1 MKLKFKNRIAFFN
14 TIAVAITTAIV
25 FVVVY
30 FVVSQT
36 ALTHLDDDILTEK
49 EEVFSNIDWHL
60 DSIIINK
67 MPEWDE
73 AEHNKI
79 EVNPTFLQIVNTKG
93 KVVFHSSN
101 LLKDQFLFN
110 PHLDQ
115 ELFYNSQLSNQKIRL
130 GQFPIKNKNG
140 KIIGQLTIA
149 ISRQESYAMLNS
161 LLWILLISFPLVL
174 IVLFVASS
182 VAASKAIQPVH
193 QLINTASKINDANI
207 ETRLPLPERRDELY
221 DLTKTINELL
231 ARIEASMIQQKQF
244 TSDASHE
251 IRTPLTA
258 IRGTLEVLIRKQR
271 EPKVYE
277 EKISSI
283 IQQVDRLNNL
293 LEQLLQLARIESGA
307 VAAKKETLFLSSIVH
322 ALHLKWCEALAE
334 REMALHVD
342 VAKETTFTA
351 DKLFIELI
359 LDNLVSNAIKYGK
372 ESGNI
377 FIVWNEDLKTLSVR
391 DDGIGISAQNLP
403 HLFDRFYRADESR
416 SSVIK
421 GNGLGLSIVKKLCD
435 LQSIK
440 IIVESQPNE
449 GSTFTLTFPQ

>member
-30 FVVSQT
+30 LVVSQT
-36 ALTHLDDDILTEK
+36 AFTHLNNDILTEK
-49 EEVFSNIDWHL
+49 EEVFSNLDWHR

-101 LLKDQFLFN
+101 LLEDQFLFN
-110 PHLDQ
+110 PNLDQ

-207 ETRLPLPERRDELY
+207 ETRLRLPERKDELY

-231 ARIEASMIQQKQF
+231 GRIEASMLQQKQF

-258 IRGTLEVLIRKQR
+258 IRGTLEVLIRKPR
-271 EPKVYE
+271 DPKVYE
-277 EKISSI
+277 EKISNI

-307 VAAKKETLFLSSIVH
+307 VAAKKETLFLSSMVH
-322 ALHLKWCEALAE
+322 TLHVKWHEALAE
-334 REMALHVD
+334 REMELHVD
-342 VAKETTFTA
+342 VAKEASITA

-372 ESGNI
+372 EYGNI
-377 FIVWNEDLKTLSVR
+377 FIRWNEDLKILSVK
-391 DDGIGISAQNLP
+391 DDGIGILAQNLP
-403 HLFDRFYRADESR
+403 NLFDRFYRADESR

-435 LQSIK
+435 LQGIK
-440 IIVESQPNE
+440 IVVESQPKE
-449 GSTFTLTFPQ
+449 GSTFTLHFPK

>member
-1 MKLKFKNRIAFFN
+1 MKLKFKNRIALFN

-25 FVVVY
+25 FVVIY
-30 FVVSQT
+30 LVVSQT
-36 ALTHLDDDILTEK
+36 ALTHLDNDILTEK
-49 EEVFSNIDWHL
+49 EEVFSNLDWHR

-101 LLKDQFLFN
+101 LLKDQFFFN

-115 ELFYNSQLSNQKIRL
+115 ELFYNSRLSNQKIRL
-130 GQFPIKNKNG
+130 GQFPIKNKNR

-174 IVLFVASS
+174 IVLFIASS

-193 QLINTASKINDANI
+193 QLISTASKINDANI
-207 ETRLPLPERRDELY
+207 ETRLRLPERKDELY

-231 ARIEASMIQQKQF
+231 ARIEASMLQQKQF

-277 EKISSI
+277 EKITSI

-307 VAAKKETLFLSSIVH
+307 VAAKKETLFLSSIIH
-322 ALHLKWCEALAE
+322 ALHLKWREALAG
-334 REMALHVD
+334 RAMAFHVD
-342 VAKETTFTA
+342 VAKEATVTA

-372 ESGNI
+372 EYGNI
-377 FIVWNEDLKTLSVR
+377 FIVWNEDLKTLSVK
-391 DDGIGISAQNLP
+391 DDGIGILAQNLP
-403 HLFDRFYRADESR
+403 NLFDRFYRADESR

-440 IIVESQPNE
+440 MFVESQPNE
-449 GSTFTLTFPQ
+449 GSTFTLNFPR